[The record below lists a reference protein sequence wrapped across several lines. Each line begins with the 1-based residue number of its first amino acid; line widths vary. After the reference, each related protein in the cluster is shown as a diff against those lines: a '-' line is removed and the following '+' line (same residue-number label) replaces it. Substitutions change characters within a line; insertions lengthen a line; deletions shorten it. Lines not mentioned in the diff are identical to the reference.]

1 MPRRRGFRDMMREVL
16 AKAVPNVDDFAG
28 EVGVSRGT
36 LYAWRN
42 GKRNPT
48 PGNLARLADAL
59 ERRGGDLTAL
69 AEELRKA
76 AEELGG

>member
-1 MPRRRGFRDMMREVL
+1 MREVL
-16 AKAVPNVDDFAG
+16 AKAVPNVDDFAA

-48 PGNLARLADAL
+48 PRNLGRLADAL
-59 ERRGGDLTAL
+59 ARRGGDLQTL
-69 AEELRKA
+69 ADELRKA
-76 AEELGG
+76 VEELES

>member
-1 MPRRRGFRDMMREVL
+1 MREVL

-28 EVGVSRGT
+28 EVGVSRAT

-48 PGNLARLADAL
+48 PRNLVRLADAL
-59 ERRGGDLTAL
+59 ERRGGDLQAL
-69 AEELRKA
+69 ADDLRKA
-76 AEELGG
+76 AKELEG